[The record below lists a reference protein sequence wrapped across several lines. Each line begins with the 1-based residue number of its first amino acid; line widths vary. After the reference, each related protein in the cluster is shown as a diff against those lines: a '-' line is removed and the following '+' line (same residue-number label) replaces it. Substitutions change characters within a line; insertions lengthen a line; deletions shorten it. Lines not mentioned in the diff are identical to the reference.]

1 MSTKNNHIITKIED
15 GKKVY
20 YCKIEKSKAIIPAR
34 QVPAYYTKAYARAMR
49 WEYRDG
55 ANDGGID
62 CITPKGKKTI
72 QCKVLAENPSSY
84 TITDKKYNSKEEAK
98 NCNLDEMLTII
109 TDYANNFNTLL
120 IYITKLRGD
129 AFNKQNAIIL
139 NGDDIIKWMFEH
151 AEISYMNCG
160 KQFYRQVRFY
170 KTQKRVWA

>member
-1 MSTKNNHIITKIED
+1 MSTKNNHIIAKIED

-34 QVPAYYTKAYARAMR
+34 QVPAYYTKAYAKAMK

-55 ANDGGID
+55 ANDGGVD
-62 CITPKGKKTI
+62 CVTPKGAKTI

-84 TITDKKYNSKEEAK
+84 TITSKKYDSKNATL
-98 NCNLDEMLTII
+98 NCDLSEMLEII
-109 TDYANNFNTLL
+109 KEYAENFNALL
-120 IYITKLRGD
+120 VYVTKLRGD
-129 AFNKQNAIIL
+129 AFDKKNATIYY
-139 NGDDIIKWMFEH
+139 GEDIIKWMFEH